1 MKPRFLFLL
10 MLLSSFLGGLLTLIG
25 YWLFFDSSK
34 TNAQN
39 HAQNVQ
45 FSKVFDKKN
54 GEMYIPNGL
63 NFVYAAQKATPAVVH
78 IKTYF
83 NGAGELSYEPEAS
96 VDDLF
101 EWFKR
106 YEGND
111 RKSVSSGSGV
121 IISQDGYIVTN
132 HHVIE
137 DAEKI
142 EVVLEDKRKYEA
154 TVVGIDPTTDLAL
167 IKIEEMDLEFVQYG
181 NSDEVQIGE
190 WVLAVGNPFDLTS
203 TVTAGIVSARARDIN
218 ILNDT
223 DRLSIESFIQTDAA
237 VNPGNSGGALVNL
250 KGELIGINTAIATST
265 GGYAGYSF
273 AVPSA
278 LAAKI
283 AEDLLLYGEVQ
294 RALLGV
300 SIQDVNAELVEEKRL
315 KVQRGIFVAD
325 INEKSAAD
333 ISGIRIG
340 DVIIGVNEKEV
351 FSVSALQEQVA
362 RFRPGD
368 KIKLKIDRNGKV
380 FELSTTLRNK
390 NNTTELS
397 KKLKEKSEF
406 IEEIGTKVAYINN
419 EEKRKVG
426 LKNGIKIIEILG
438 GKAKAVKIPVGFII
452 THIDKEK
459 IDTISELKIAL
470 KDKKGGVLIE
480 GINPNGEKAF
490 YGIGF

>member
-54 GEMYIPNGL
+54 GEMYIPDGL

-419 EEKRKVG
+419 EEKRKLG

>member
-419 EEKRKVG
+419 EEKRKLG